1 MSSYLFRIGSDL
13 YEQHITPTLTCI
25 YTTQHRSLTC
35 RLVQNMIFT
44 YKTKIE
50 MHDVWQRVLRVCSSI
65 VSSGKSLTSRTCSI
79 IVVREIIYRH
89 SIIKYIYIGIII
101 INCTY
106 YDLTLLFFSNPNSKK
121 DEGLKF
127 GTAKIICYLYIYI
140 YF

>member
-1 MSSYLFRIGSDL
+1 MGADSYDF
-13 YEQHITPTLTCI
+13 HI
-25 YTTQHRSLTC
+25 
-35 RLVQNMIFT
+35 QNENRDARCVTAI
-44 YKTKIE
+44 
-50 MHDVWQRVLRVCSSI
+50 LRVCSSI
-65 VSSGKSLTSRTCSI
+65 VSSGKSLTLRTCSI

-127 GTAKIICYLYIYI
+127 GTAKIICYLLL
-140 YF
+140 